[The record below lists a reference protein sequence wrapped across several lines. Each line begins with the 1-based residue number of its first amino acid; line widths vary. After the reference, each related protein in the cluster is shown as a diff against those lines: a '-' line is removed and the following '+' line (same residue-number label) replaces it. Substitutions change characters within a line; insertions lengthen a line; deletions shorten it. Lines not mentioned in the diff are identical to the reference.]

1 MKLLDINDN
10 PFPDD
15 DLHYKVCFRAYI
27 HFGFTTIIRAAEPF
41 HLPGFMK
48 TFCIVFM

>member
-15 DLHYKVCFRAYI
+15 DLHYKVCVRVR
-27 HFGFTTIIRAAEPF
+27 FGFATNAGRQAF
-41 HLPGFMK
+41 HLPVLRK
-48 TFCIVFM
+48 VFALYL